1 MSLRSLGDVVSRTG
15 SCVTISEDATVY
27 NLVEAL
33 ASSRVKAISV
43 LSLETG
49 GLTGIATNRDAA
61 KCVARGEDL
70 RALTVAQIMTPHPV
84 TLPPAETPANAL
96 ALMREGGFRHV
107 PVVSEDDGTVLGI
120 IDVLD
125 LAYDA
130 ITRLQVSYS
139 MIPTRRGFEFMR
151 LARET
156 MEKPTLRPIVENTR
170 AATITG
176 DCSVAEACE
185 TLVQERLAAVVVVN
199 EQGVLDGIF
208 TSSDVVKRVI
218 IANRNPVRT
227 NVSQVMT
234 INPDSAASDFTILES
249 LQRMQACGF
258 RHLPVVESHT
268 RVVVGLVDVLQLA
281 SAAVSG
287 LETVA
292 RHSRSQASNARPQ
305 LRGFASI
312 FSSLFSS
319 SLYATAEEVE
329 VQQRA
334 QRVQQPKQQP
344 PVPPLSTGYCRSMPV
359 IQGLRGDNHMRSDPT
374 SSLSGSRFRGIPD
387 NVPLASFK
395 FRDINNEY
403 CRIKVPM
410 TFEPGAFDQFVIN
423 VRRRFAGSERVGPI
437 KIKYVDEDDDEVLI
451 SNDDDLISCFED
463 FEHFRN
469 RTIHLKVIA
478 LDNSTSSQIQS
489 PVSSTP
495 SSVIDSPRHQLLP
508 SAGRQDDGQ
517 SFNAPSD
524 TVSVQNERTGG
535 LARTTSAQVVQTP
548 SMLKANEAQKMM
560 FEKVEKSVDLYNEA
574 LKLDPK
580 NARAL
585 GGRAAAHLING
596 DSTKAEEGFR
606 AAMELVS
613 DNNGQISDHFTLQS
627 CIVGLVESLIDQRRY
642 EEAVAVARRLDQGDT
657 RCIDAFQAELD
668 SASDA
673 ARQALEERDF
683 GDAMNCYTNALRV
696 ESGYLQLVQDET
708 ARASLRLGRAK
719 CYKALCDFD
728 MALEDYEVAVQI
740 ESESVAG
747 HKGCGKCFAEMEQFD
762 RALEAYE
769 RAQALDPADDEVNKE
784 IEVLKSLR
792 PDPLQGKKEEI
803 AKIGAL
809 FKNALL

>member
-33 ASSRVKAISV
+33 ANSRVKAVSV
-43 LSLETG
+43 LSLEMG
-49 GLTGIATNRDAA
+49 GLAGIATNRDVS
-61 KCVARGEDL
+61 KCIARGEDL
-70 RALTVAQIMTPHPV
+70 HAITVAQIMTPNPV
-84 TLPPAETPANAL
+84 TLPPSETPANAL

-107 PVVSEDDGTVLGI
+107 PVVTEDNGTVLGI
-120 IDVLD
+120 VDVLD

-156 MEKPTLRPIVENTR
+156 MEKPTLRPIAEETHV
-170 AATITG
+170 ATITG

-185 TLVQERLAAVVVVN
+185 ALVRERLAAVIVVN

-218 IANRNPVRT
+218 IANRNPVHT
-227 NVSQVMT
+227 NVSEVMT

-287 LETVA
+287 LENVA
-292 RHSRSQASNARPQ
+292 RPSRSQASSARPQ

-319 SLYATAEEVE
+319 SLYATVEEVE
-329 VQQRA
+329 VQQPE
-334 QRVQQPKQQP
+334 QRIQPSRQQSPLP
-344 PVPPLSTGYCRSMPV
+344 PPSMGYCGPVPVS
-359 IQGLRGDNHMRSDPT
+359 QGRRADNHMRSVPT
-374 SSLSGSRFRGIPD
+374 SSLSSSRYRGFPD

-395 FRDINNEY
+395 FRDINDEY
-403 CRIKVPM
+403 CRIKVPIM
-410 TFEPGAFDQFVIN
+410 FHPGAFDQFIIN
-423 VRRRFAGSERVGPI
+423 VRRRFAGSERMGPI
-437 KIKYVDEDDDEVLI
+437 KIKYVDEDGDEVLI

-463 FEHFRN
+463 FEHLRN

-478 LDNSTSSQIQS
+478 LDSSASSHIQS

-508 SAGRQDDGQ
+508 SDGKQDDGR
-517 SFNAPSD
+517 SLNTSSD
-524 TVSVQNERTGG
+524 TLPAGSEKTRGLVRTV
-535 LARTTSAQVVQTP
+535 SAQIVPTP

-560 FEKVEKSVDLYNEA
+560 FEKVEKSIELYNEA

-585 GGRAAAHLING
+585 AGRAAAHLING

-606 AAMELVS
+606 AAMELVG
-613 DNNGQISDHFTLQS
+613 DGNGQTSDHVTLQS

-642 EEAVAVARRLDQGDT
+642 EEAVTIARGLDQGDP
-657 RCIDAFQAELD
+657 RCVDAFQAELD

-683 GDAMNCYTNALRV
+683 GDAISCYTNALRV
-696 ESGYLQLVQDET
+696 ETGYLQLVQKET

-728 MALEDYEVAVQI
+728 MALEDYEAAVQI

-747 HKGCGKCFAEMEQFD
+747 HKGCGKCFAELEQFD

-769 RAQALDPADDEVNKE
+769 RAHKLDPADDEVNKE
-784 IEVLKSLR
+784 IEVLRSLR

-809 FKNALL
+809 FKNALV